1 MPFGLF
7 NIYVS
12 SLPEPHQKLGFM
24 HAFYG
29 LGNLVGP
36 FVSTAF
42 VSRGIRFTYVYT
54 VAIGFTLL
62 NAAFLAVAFGGNW
75 EGHVEGIGASES
87 PSQPAPA
94 LLDKSVPV
102 TPTTTSS
109 LDMEKQPPAIA
120 TNIAPSTVV
129 MQGAAPTQSLWR
141 NPLLWLFGA
150 IWWLFV
156 VRVSTADSAI
166 RSLVDSC

>member
-7 NIYVS
+7 NLYVS
-12 SLPEPHQKLGFM
+12 SLPEPHQKLGAM

-54 VAIGFTLL
+54 VAIGFTFL
-62 NAAFLAVAFGGNW
+62 NAAFLAVAFGRDW
-75 EGHVEGIGASES
+75 EEHRADDRVADS
-87 PSQPAPA
+87 PERAVS
-94 LLDKSVPV
+94 LDKSVPV
-102 TPTTTSS
+102 TPTTSSS
-109 LDMEKQPPAIA
+109 LDIEKEAPAVDSKIVPPTLTTEIEA
-120 TNIAPSTVV
+120 SKK
-129 MQGAAPTQSLWR
+129 SLWT

-150 IWWLFV
+150 TWWLFV
-156 VRVSTADSAI
+156 VSGLERTF
-166 RSLVDSC
+166 RRL